1 MLAFAYPRKYMNTN
15 ERERHPRYY
24 AKELFDGVVVER
36 VGRQIEQGCVG
47 RCSRFINEYKLSYV
61 HPRQCFSPCSPR
73 LLHVLAL
80 LLAGMQSAP
89 GLMKRARALHLA
101 PRTGSESTR
110 RDACPC
116 CPCRPKA
123 VTLYQAYL
131 KETHRQCPRRETAL
145 DQYHKLNA

>member
-80 LLAGMQSAP
+80 LLAGMQSFFEGEIP
-89 GLMKRARALHLA
+89 FVQMMPQCTGLDEKS
-101 PRTGSESTR
+101 PRPPSRSENRIRVNS
-110 RDACPC
+110 
-116 CPCRPKA
+116 
-123 VTLYQAYL
+123 
-131 KETHRQCPRRETAL
+131 
-145 DQYHKLNA
+145 